1 MPYAV
6 MMVHIE
12 VDRDSRVSF
21 GATSTKFGLDTS
33 FYEDGEGN
41 KSFSARVFRS
51 SRRTSFQDVQEQHL
65 FFRRQL

>member
-21 GATSTKFGLDTS
+21 RRPTRNSRLDTS

-65 FFRRQL
+65 FFRRQV